1 LYDVAVIGGGP
12 VGSRV
17 ACRLAEDGYTV
28 TVLEK
33 KSDLGE
39 PVCCTGIISR
49 ECVQR
54 YDIDESVIFR
64 RVNGATIHS
73 PGSKLLSI
81 RRHEPQ
87 AAIID
92 RAAFN
97 VSMAKRA
104 QDRGVEYMLD
114 SPVSDVAVQDD
125 RVGIN
130 VKNTYYEAKA
140 VVIASGFGSKL
151 VEEAGLGRV
160 DDFAVGAQ
168 AEVDT
173 NGVDEVE
180 VYLGKKVAPAFFA
193 WLVPISPKRA
203 LAGLISRSRQGFYL
217 RSFISS
223 LAAQGKVSTPEP
235 EISYAGI
242 PLRGLSRTS
251 GNRVM
256 VVGSA
261 AGQVKPTTGGGIYYG
276 LLCADIAADNL
287 HRALESDNLSARSL
301 ASYDR
306 QWKKVLGREQRL
318 GYWGRKFYELL
329 SDRQIDRILDII
341 VNNNIDDALLQSDEV
356 TFDWHS
362 KAILKLIGHRAL
374 SRTIRAVRLPFPTGR
389 KD

>member
-1 LYDVAVIGGGP
+1 
-12 VGSRV
+12 
-17 ACRLAEDGYTV
+17 
-28 TVLEK
+28 
-33 KSDLGE
+33 
-39 PVCCTGIISR
+39 
-49 ECVQR
+49 
-54 YDIDESVIFR
+54 
-64 RVNGATIHS
+64 
-73 PGSKLLSI
+73 
-81 RRHEPQ
+81 
-87 AAIID
+87 
-92 RAAFN
+92 
-97 VSMAKRA
+97 MAKRA

-180 VYLGKKVAPAFFA
+180 VYLGKKIAPAFFA
-193 WLVPISPKRA
+193 WLVPTSPKRA

-217 RSFISS
+217 RRFISS
-223 LAAQGKVSTPEP
+223 LAAQGKISTPEP